1 MPIQAEAPPAEQT
14 NPYAPPGPQPLLF
27 DQFQGINT
35 STTRPGVDDKQM
47 YWADGWMPIGPYQ
60 LRTMPGAGPSIFT
73 APNGTTIRF
82 FDFSNLGAEPIAIL
96 IMSDGSIQQ
105 ARTDTGTQIQIAPP
119 GTVVTPERANVGISQ
134 WGSQYVI
141 FVAAQT
147 NGYWLWDGT
156 FLYTAGTLA
165 PNVNIQNNGSGYTS
179 APTITAY
186 GGRGSGAAFQATVNG
201 GLVTGISITSIGQG
215 YQVNDVVALA
225 FSGGGSAGST
235 AVLTPFVANGS
246 LSTISITNP
255 GAGYTSLA
263 TAAALGGGGIGV
275 SIALT
280 VSSGT
285 ISAVSLVQHGAGY
298 SSAPTIIVTDAS
310 NPVAQ
315 ATANLMPFGVS
326 GTAIETYSSRVW
338 VSSGAEVSFTAPGSL
353 TDFATSDG
361 GGNFTST
368 DSFLRV
374 GFVQLRQTNGFL
386 YLIGDSSINYISGV
400 TTTGTPPTTTF
411 SNQNADPE
419 VGTPYPATVDVFG
432 RNIMM
437 ANAVGV
443 HISYGAAVTK
453 ISEALDG
460 VYNTAYNFNGEVL
473 SSAKAIVFG
482 KKIWMVLLPYVDP
495 VTQEAERALFMWNG
509 KLWWASDQDMELLFV
524 QHQEINSVLTAWGT
538 DGTDLRPLFQTP
550 STGFEKHVRS
560 KLWMEP
566 GGYQFIKATS
576 RLWAIFEF
584 YESTQQTVEIDIDSE
599 IGSNTYSFTSPIVTI
614 LVKNA
619 SHVTIPCKNA
629 SLVTIPVK
637 SVFSGTWVVGPAA
650 VGQQGVLTGMTI
662 RTSAAD
668 ISLISAMITDEIVAY
683 RG

>member
-1 MPIQAEAPPAEQT
+1 MPIQAESPTAEQP
-14 NPYAPPGPQPLLF
+14 NPYLPAGPQPLMF

-47 YWADGWMPIGPYQ
+47 AWADGWMPIGPYQ
-60 LRTMPGAGPSIFT
+60 LRTLPGVGPSIFT
-73 APNGTTIRF
+73 APDNTTIRF
-82 FDFSNLGAEPIAIL
+82 FDFANLGSDPIAIIVL
-96 IMSDGSIQQ
+96 SDGSIQQ

-134 WGSQYVI
+134 WGSQYII
-141 FVAAQT
+141 FAAQQT
-147 NGYWLWDGT
+147 NGYWLWDGQ
-156 FLYTAGTLA
+156 FLYGAGTLA
-165 PNVNIQNNGSGYTS
+165 PTVDIQSNGSGYS
-179 APTITAY
+179 SPPTITAY
-186 GGRGSGAAFQATVNG
+186 GGRGSNATFQATVSG
-201 GLVTGISITSIGQG
+201 GLVSSIAITSIGQG

-225 FSGGGSAGST
+225 FSGGGAGGST
-235 AVLTPFVANGS
+235 AILSPFVSNGS

-255 GAGYTSLA
+255 GSGYSTLA
-263 TAAALGGGGIGV
+263 TADAQGGGGTGV
-275 SIALT
+275 SISLT
-280 VSSGT
+280 VSSGSIT
-285 ISAVSLVQHGAGY
+285 GAALVNPGSGFVSI
-298 SSAPTIIVTDAS
+298 PTIIVTDAS

-315 ATANLMPFGVS
+315 ATANLMPFGAE
-326 GTAIETYSSRVW
+326 GTSVETYGSRVW
-338 VSSGAEVSFTAPGSL
+338 LSSGPEISFTAPGSL

-374 GFVQLRQTNGFL
+374 GFTQLRQTNGFL
-386 YLIGDSSINYISGV
+386 YLISDSSINYISGV

-432 RNIMM
+432 RNIML

-443 HISYGAAVTK
+443 HVSYGAAVTK
-453 ISEALDG
+453 VSEALDG
-460 VYNTAYNFNGEVL
+460 VYNSVYNFNGEIL
-473 SSAKAIVFG
+473 SAAKAIVFG
-482 KKIWMVLLPYVDP
+482 KKVWMVLIPYVDP
-495 VTQEAERALFMWNG
+495 DTQETERALFMWNG
-509 KLWWASDQDMELLFV
+509 KFWWASDQDMEMLFI
-524 QHQEINSVLTAWGT
+524 QHQEINSVLTAWAT

-550 STGFEKHVRS
+550 STGFTKHVS
-560 KLWMEP
+560 TKLWMEP

-584 YESTQQTVEIDIDSE
+584 YASSPQTVEIDIESE
-599 IGSNTYSFTSPIVTI
+599 VSSHTYSFTSPINTI

-619 SHVTIPCKNA
+619 SGVTIPCKNA

-637 SVFSGTWVVGPAA
+637 SVFAGIWVIGPAA

-668 ISLISAMITDEIVAY
+668 ISLISAMIVDEIAAY